1 MRLPLFF
8 AKVAT
13 YKGSM
18 TILSGW
24 FRRLSILAVDNKGP
38 WGGPGGTG
46 DDGKGDGKGAAPG
59 GGGPRNPWA
68 QPPSGTPRGKQAGPS
83 ALDEF
88 LKRARTSGGGSGG
101 GGGFGGRPRIPGS
114 PSAAQLWIIGFGIIV
129 LMWLAF
135 TSIHSIGP
143 QQRGVVTFLG
153 RYAGTLEPG
162 VRLTLPAPLA
172 SVAKVDV
179 SQISTDTFP
188 EEGAGANLML
198 TRDQNVVDLDYS
210 VRWIISN
217 PQDFAFQIKDQKSTL
232 RATAES
238 AMRAVVATVSL
249 DQALGGGRDAMEVRA
264 QQMMQSILDR
274 YNSGIRIQGVAIRN
288 AAPPAQVID
297 DFKAVSAA
305 QQEAQGNINR
315 ARGYA
320 QQTLARAQAD
330 ATSFDVLYAQ
340 YRLAPEV
347 TRRRL
352 YYETME
358 QVLARSDKT
367 IVEAPGVVPYLPLT
381 HAKRLPDAAA
391 VAPAAIVPQT
401 PAPGAAQ

>member
-8 AKVAT
+8 VILAPYTVR
-13 YKGSM
+13 M

-24 FRRLSILAVDNKGP
+24 FRRLSILTADNKGP
-38 WGGPGGTG
+38 WGGPSGSD
-46 DDGKGDGKGAAPG
+46 DDGKGGTPG
-59 GGGPRNPWA
+59 GGGARNPWA
-68 QPPSGTPRGKQAGPS
+68 QPPSGTPRGKQTGPS

-88 LKRARTSGGGSGG
+88 LKRARASGG
-101 GGGFGGRPRIPGS
+101 GGGGGGFSGGPRIPGAPS
-114 PSAAQLWIIGFGIIV
+114 PVQLWIIGVGVILV
-129 LMWLAF
+129 LWLAF
-135 TSIHSIGP
+135 TAIHSIGP

-162 VRLTLPAPLA
+162 IRLTLPAPLS
-172 SVAKVDV
+172 SVDKVDV
-179 SQISTDTFP
+179 IQISDTFP
-188 EEGAGANLML
+188 EEGSGPNLML

-238 AMRAVVATVSL
+238 AMRAVVATVTL

-264 QQMMQSILDR
+264 EQLMQSIRDR
-274 YNSGIRIQGVAIRN
+274 YNSGIRIQGVAIKN
-288 AAPPAQVID
+288 ASPPAQVID

-367 IVEAPGVVPYLPLT
+367 IVEAPGVVPYLPLSRG
-381 HAKRLPDAAA
+381 KKLPEAI
-391 VAPAAIVPQT
+391 APAALPQQT
-401 PAPGAAQ
+401 PAPEAAQ

>member
-1 MRLPLFF
+1 VRLPLFF
-8 AKVAT
+8 VSLAP
-13 YKGSM
+13 YKGIM

-24 FRRLSILAVDNKGP
+24 FRRLSILTADNKGP
-38 WGGPGGTG
+38 WGGPGGSD
-46 DDGKGDGKGAAPG
+46 DDGKATPG
-59 GGGPRNPWA
+59 NGGGPRNPWA
-68 QPPSGTPRGKQAGPS
+68 QPPSGTPRGKQTGPS

-88 LKRARTSGGGSGG
+88 LKRARTSGGGGG
-101 GGGFGGRPRIPGS
+101 GNGGFGGRPRIPGTPS
-114 PSAAQLWIIGFGIIV
+114 PAQLWGIGVGIILV
-129 LMWLAF
+129 LWLAF
-135 TSIHSIGP
+135 TAIHSIGP

-162 VRLTLPAPLA
+162 IRLTLPAPLS

-188 EEGAGANLML
+188 EEGSGANLML

-238 AMRAVVATVSL
+238 AMRAIVATVSL
-249 DQALGGGRDAMEVRA
+249 DQALGGGRAAMEVRA
-264 QQMMQSILDR
+264 QQLMQSILDR
-274 YNSGIRIQGVAIRN
+274 YNSGIRIQGVAIKN

-367 IVEAPGVVPYLPLT
+367 IVEAPGVVPYLPLSRN
-381 HAKRLPDAAA
+381 KRLPDP
-391 VAPAAIVPQT
+391 VSPAALAAET
-401 PAPGAAQ
+401 PAPETPAAGAAQ

>member
-8 AKVAT
+8 VSLAP
-13 YKGSM
+13 YKGHM

-24 FRRLSILAVDNKGP
+24 FRRLSILTADNKGP
-38 WGGPGGTG
+38 WGGPPSGSD
-46 DDGKGDGKGAAPG
+46 DDGKGGTPG

-68 QPPSGTPRGKQAGPS
+68 QPPSGTPRGKQTGPS

-88 LKRARTSGGGSGG
+88 LKRARTSGGGGG
-101 GGGFGGRPRIPGS
+101 NGGGFGGRPRIPGTPS
-114 PSAAQLWIIGFGIIV
+114 PTQLWIIGVGIILV
-129 LMWLAF
+129 LWLAF
-135 TSIHSIGP
+135 TAVHSIGP

-162 VRLTLPAPLA
+162 IRLTMPAPLS

-179 SQISTDTFP
+179 AQISTDTFP
-188 EEGAGANLML
+188 EEGSGANLML

-264 QQMMQSILDR
+264 EEQMQSILDR
-274 YNSGIRIQGVAIRN
+274 YNSGIRIQGVAIKN

-367 IVEAPGVVPYLPLT
+367 IVEAPGVVPYLPLSRG
-381 HAKRLPDAAA
+381 KKLPEAI
-391 VAPAAIVPQT
+391 APAALAPQT

>member
-1 MRLPLFF
+1 
-8 AKVAT
+8 
-13 YKGSM
+13 M

-24 FRRLSILAVDNKGP
+24 FRRLSILTADNKGP
-38 WGGPGGTG
+38 WGGPPSGSD
-46 DDGKGDGKGAAPG
+46 DDGKGGNS

-68 QPPSGTPRGKQAGPS
+68 QPPSGTPRGKQTGPS

-88 LKRARTSGGGSGG
+88 LKRARTSGGGGG
-101 GGGFGGRPRIPGS
+101 NGSGFGGRPRIPGTPS
-114 PSAAQLWIIGFGIIV
+114 PTQLWVIGVGII
-129 LMWLAF
+129 LILWIAF
-135 TSIHSIGP
+135 TAVHSIGP

-162 VRLTLPAPLA
+162 IRLTMPAPLS

-179 SQISTDTFP
+179 AQISTDTFP
-188 EEGAGANLML
+188 EEGSGANLML

-264 QQMMQSILDR
+264 EQQMQSILDR
-274 YNSGIRIQGVAIRN
+274 YNSGIRIQGVAIKN
-288 AAPPAQVID
+288 ASPPAQVID

-367 IVEAPGVVPYLPLT
+367 IVEAPGVVPYLPLSRR
-381 HAKRLPDAAA
+381 KPIPDAI
-391 VAPAAIVPQT
+391 APAAIAPQT
-401 PAPGAAQ
+401 PASGAAQ